1 MKKPKK
7 KVRQKL
13 KPCPACGDKHLYTVY
28 SYQRRRNKHI
38 ECRYCHFS
46 GKPAFTK
53 WGAIRKWNRAKN
65 WRVVK

>member
-1 MKKPKK
+1 MKNP
-7 KVRQKL
+7 

-28 SYQRRRNKHI
+28 SYQGWRKKHI
-38 ECRYCHFS
+38 ECRYCHFC

-65 WRVVK
+65 WRIIK